1 MIDLRIER
9 LRLDLGDV
17 AIDPERLRRLV
28 QRVAALLAQ
37 RVDERAP
44 RGGAQ
49 QHRAPQQHAAGSV
62 AVRVEGVDA
71 RHGGDDEHLAGRI
84 ASDVAGALLGRL
96 L

>member
-17 AIDPERLRRLV
+17 AIDPDRLRRLV
-28 QRVAALLAQ
+28 QRVAVLLAQ
-37 RVDERAP
+37 RVGERAP
-44 RGGAQ
+44 RGAGAQ
-49 QHRAPQQHAAGSV
+49 RHEERNV
-62 AVRVEGVDA
+62 AVRVDGVDA
-71 RHGGDDEHLAGRI
+71 RHGDDDERLAGTI

>member
-1 MIDLRIER
+1 MSRGTLSELRIER
-9 LRLDLGDV
+9 LRLELGDV

-44 RGGAQ
+44 RDGSGRTHDA
-49 QHRAPQQHAAGSV
+49 RSV
-62 AVRVEGVDA
+62 AVRVDGAGA
-71 RHGGDDEHLAGRI
+71 RDGDDERLAGTI
-84 ASDVAGALLGRL
+84 AGGVADALLGRL